1 MLLFHVKHFV
11 ASTLPTFHVKHFFYE
26 SLTKGIGVKVC

>member
-11 ASTLPTFHVKHFFYE
+11 ASTLPPFHVKHFFYE
-26 SLTKGIGVKVC
+26 SLTKGGGVKVC